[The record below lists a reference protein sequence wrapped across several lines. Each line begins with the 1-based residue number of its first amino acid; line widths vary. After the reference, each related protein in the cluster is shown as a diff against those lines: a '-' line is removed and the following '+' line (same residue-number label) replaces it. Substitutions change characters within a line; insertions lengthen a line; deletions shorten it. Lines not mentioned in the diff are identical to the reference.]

1 MVYPLFSQY
10 MPICMIYPGYPPGRP
25 TCIGCPFYLY
35 SMPTPSG
42 AAYLYSM
49 PTLPKG
55 LPQGLCTRF
64 SIFLPRFKLSRQE
77 SSTVYNVDV
86 LYFTC
91 CVLHNSFPVPPDVPR
106 DLPFFGGVDR
116 DVDLLLDS
124 VEEHFIPGLQ
134 TIVLQSILDKHNNN
148 IVELVKSYC

>member
-25 TCIGCPFYLY
+25 TCIRCPFYPQG
-35 SMPTPSG
+35 MPTPSG
-42 AAYLYSM
+42 ASYLYSM

-77 SSTVYNVDV
+77 SSAEIQCTKLTCYILHVVFYITVFRFHRMFLVTYLSLVV
-86 LYFTC
+86 LMEMWIFSWT
-91 CVLHNSFPVPPDVPR
+91 VL
-106 DLPFFGGVDR
+106 
-116 DVDLLLDS
+116 
-124 VEEHFIPGLQ
+124 
-134 TIVLQSILDKHNNN
+134 KN
-148 IVELVKSYC
+148 ISSLVFRQ